1 MLCFFQKVI
10 SEHLHKQF
18 WEVGGVRPLHILRYS
33 SQLDVIAL
41 AAGLEVANFGRLGFL
56 QVFSRA
62 NRRSSCKLAFDSREA
77 IFWAWT
83 VTLAC
88 IRSSFSSSAE
98 TAVLKSAERACRCS
112 SRRLGSRHVELT
124 VSISGRVWLGVLV
137 CCTLSGCVCWHI
149 LVVWYAGAV
158 KCTLCK

>member
-10 SEHLHKQF
+10 SKRLYKQL
-18 WEVGGVRPLHILRYS
+18 WEEGGPSADSGIPISLMLLRRLRDSRSLTLAS
-33 SQLDVIAL
+33 SLAL
-41 AAGLEVANFGRLGFL
+41 ISDSVV

-62 NRRSSCKLAFDSREA
+62 NRRSSCKLAFDSREV

-88 IRSSFSSSAE
+88 IWSSFSSSAE

-112 SRRLGSRHVELT
+112 SRRLAMVAMLNSLLTSPGGSGLACWSLVLYL
-124 VSISGRVWLGVLV
+124 VAYVVISWWSD
-137 CCTLSGCVCWHI
+137 TQEQ
-149 LVVWYAGAV
+149 
-158 KCTLCK
+158 